1 METGFRLLFLAR
13 ILRIAVLVPA
23 FALGMS
29 GCAATKNLFGMGG
42 DEEPP
47 PEIVEGQVIEPEVE
61 RREIKEPAIDTEDFE
76 VGAFAGIMSVE
87 DFGSNVVYGA
97 RLDYHLTEGFFVEGT
112 LGRTDAGLTSF
123 EILSGGAPLLSE
135 SERTLTYYALNV
147 GYNILP
153 SEAFVGE
160 GRAYNTAL
168 YLTAGLGSTR
178 FAGDDRFS
186 VNYGAGYRFLLTD
199 SIALHLDFRDHLYD
213 INLFGEEKTVH
224 NLEGT
229 LGVTVFF

>member
-1 METGFRLLFLAR
+1 MESRFRVLFLMVP
-13 ILRIAVLVPA
+13 LAVFGL
-23 FALGMS
+23 S
-29 GCAATKNLFGMGG
+29 GCAATKNLFGIG
-42 DEEPP
+42 DEEAPP
-47 PEIVEGQVIEPEVE
+47 PEEIIEGQVIEPEVE
-61 RREIKEPAIDTEDFE
+61 RREIREPEIDSENFE
-76 VGAFAGIMSVE
+76 VGAFVGVMSIE
-87 DFGSNVVYGA
+87 DFGSDVVYGA
-97 RLDYHLTEGFFVEGT
+97 RLAYHLTEGFFVEGT
-112 LGRTDAGLTSF
+112 LGQTKAGLTSY
-123 EILSGGAPLLSE
+123 EVLSGGAPLIAD

-153 SEAFVGE
+153 GEGFVGK

-168 YLTAGLGSTR
+168 YISGGLGATR

-186 VNYGAGYRFLLTD
+186 VNFGAGYRFLLTD

-213 INLFGEEKTVH
+213 IDLLGEEKTVH